1 MPGSDAINATPRT
14 THGTR
19 RALRRADH
27 PGFLAASA
35 GIDASISNP
44 ARCARTRVLHA
55 DQQPADIA
63 RVSVV
68 TDFRAMA
75 VVESEFAHRFPIGE
89 GRMRQLQYRLVA
101 GEAGWILKF
110 DRMTEF

>member
-1 MPGSDAINATPRT
+1 
-14 THGTR
+14 
-19 RALRRADH
+19 
-27 PGFLAASA
+27 
-35 GIDASISNP
+35 
-44 ARCARTRVLHA
+44 
-55 DQQPADIA
+55 
-63 RVSVV
+63 
-68 TDFRAMA
+68 MA